1 MALALA
7 SGLFG
12 RILKG
17 QSRLVGPVRAPFGP
31 HMVRIQFRERAVEPV
46 RNCVEI
52 VRKQTGIDVE
62 GHGRRC
68 VTEHL
73 LISLD
78 VGAGRHG
85 ETGCGVPQLVRREP
99 GQPCLL
105 GGGVEEPRTEV
116 RIAQHPAL
124 WSGKHKIAGGL
135 PSQMVRQLV
144 GQEAGIGTER
154 RWWVLVAPTS
164 TRS

>member
-124 WSGKHKIAGGL
+124 WSGKHQIAGAFL
-135 PSQMVRQLV
+135 ARWSANSSARKR
-144 GQEAGIGTER
+144 GIGTER
-154 RWWVLVAPTS
+154 R
-164 TRS
+164 